1 MFAPGRGFVDSG
13 MESALST
20 DHAGK
25 ATIGVQHNSNGRG
38 SATGSCWHTRAR
50 AALTG
55 SSPGRVLVAPPS
67 WQIAQAWFSEAALHA
82 QLASLILVL

>member
-55 SSPGRVLVAPPS
+55 SSPNRVFGGSNILADC
-67 WQIAQAWFSEAALHA
+67 AAALHA
-82 QLASLILVL
+82 QVTSLILVL